1 MTAPREAEAAL
12 PRAAGAGTALLV
24 SIIALMTWLAL
35 LALGAS
41 VALGAIARERQA
53 GLAGRW
59 TVEIAPDTSGR
70 GKPADQRARD
80 AAQALRGVPG
90 VVRAEPLSRDEIRR
104 LLSPWLGNEAV
115 VDELPLPGLVDVAV
129 DPQKPPAL
137 DAIRKRLAE
146 VPGATL
152 DDHRSWV
159 VEIVR
164 LTRAAE
170 AVAIAVFIVVGA
182 IALLAIVAAARARLA
197 IHAHE
202 VELLHVI
209 GAADRWI
216 ARQFQASALAVALR
230 GGLSGLILAVTTI
243 AGVAWAFALPVD
255 RLLPLLGPS
264 WSIVAVALAVPAAA
278 ALAAMLAARWAAMR
292 ALRRLP

>member
-1 MTAPREAEAAL
+1 MSTRDADVAL
-12 PRAAGAGTALLV
+12 PRAEAGGTALLV

-59 TVEIAPDTSGR
+59 TVEIAADATRS
-70 GKPADQRARD
+70 KPTEQRARD
-80 AAQALRGVPG
+80 AAQLLRGVPG
-90 VVRAEPLSRDEIRR
+90 VVRAEPLSREDIRR
-104 LLSPWLGNEAV
+104 LLSPWLGNDAAV
-115 VDELPLPGLVDVAV
+115 EELPLPGLVDVVV
-129 DPQKPPAL
+129 DAQRPPAIAEL
-137 DAIRKRLAE
+137 RKRLAE
-146 VPGATL
+146 IPGANV
-152 DDHRSWV
+152 DDHRGWV

-164 LTRAAE
+164 LARAAE
-170 AVAIAVFIVVGA
+170 AVAIAVFVMVGA
-182 IALLAIVAAARARLA
+182 IAILAIVAAARARLA

-230 GGLSGLILAVTTI
+230 GGLSGLILAATTI
-243 AGVAWAFALPVD
+243 GFAAWGFQLPLD

-264 WSIVAVALAVPAAA
+264 WSIIAVALAVPAVAA
-278 ALAAMLAARWAAMR
+278 VAATLAARWASMR

>member
-1 MTAPREAEAAL
+1 MKTREAEAAL

-59 TVEIAPDTSGR
+59 TVEIAAEASR
-70 GKPADQRARD
+70 NKPSELRARD
-80 AAQALRGVPG
+80 AAQILRGVPG
-90 VVRAEPLSRDEIRR
+90 IVRAEPLGRDEIRR
-104 LLSPWLGNEAV
+104 LLSPWLGNDAV
-115 VDELPLPGLVDVAV
+115 VDELPLPGLVDVVV
-129 DPQKPPAL
+129 DPHKPPDVAEL
-137 DAIRKRLAE
+137 RKRLAE
-146 VPGATL
+146 VPGAVI
-152 DDHRSWV
+152 DDHRGWV

-164 LTRAAE
+164 LARAAE
-170 AVAIAVFIVVGA
+170 AVAIAVFVMVGA

-216 ARQFQASALAVALR
+216 ARQFQVSALAVALR
-230 GGLSGLILAVTTI
+230 GGLSGLILAATTI
-243 AGVAWAFALPVD
+243 GLTAWGFQLPVD
-255 RLLPLLGPS
+255 RLLPLLGPA

-278 ALAAMLAARWAAMR
+278 AFAATLAARWASMR

>member
-1 MTAPREAEAAL
+1 MSAHDDAAL

-41 VALGAIARERQA
+41 VALGAVARERQA

-59 TVEIAPDTSGR
+59 TVEIAADATR
-70 GKPADQRARD
+70 AKPTDQRARD
-80 AAQALRGVPG
+80 AAEALRGVAG
-90 VVRAEPLSRDEIRR
+90 IVRAEPLGRDEIRR
-104 LLSPWLGNEAV
+104 LLSPWLGNDAAF
-115 VDELPLPGLVDVAV
+115 DELPLPGLVDVVV
-129 DPQKPPAL
+129 DPARPPAIADL
-137 DAIRKRLAE
+137 KKRLAD
-146 VPGATL
+146 VPGATI
-152 DDHRSWV
+152 DDHRGWV

-164 LTRAAE
+164 LARAAE
-170 AVAIAVFIVVGA
+170 AVAIAVFVMVGA

-230 GGLSGLILAVTTI
+230 GGLSGLILAATTI
-243 AGVAWAFALPVD
+243 GAAAWGFQLPLD
-255 RLLPLLGPS
+255 RLPPLLGPS
-264 WSIVAVALAVPAAA
+264 WSIVAVALAVPAVAA
-278 ALAAMLAARWAAMR
+278 VAATMAARWASMR